1 MSQNSLG
8 GRVVALAPDAVSIDA
23 PVLGCFVKPPGDE
36 EYYELTS
43 LEPVQLKG
51 VSDGKIVDEEIPL
64 EALQSAEISLYTAKD
79 AIVHHPFGDL
89 CCSLKTSKVTS
100 LNVSGCELT
109 SCDLVV
115 LAEYVRDA
123 TAAIESLDLSGCGL
137 TGATNRNN
145 GYGGHPLWENIDSDM
160 DGWVALCSVIGKIR
174 TVWLADCG
182 LGGASAAELGKMVV
196 SPRTG
201 SITENIDLSGCAI
214 DPTATAQLLSAASE
228 ASRLRL
234 RNAQVL
240 AFSAALHE
248 RLGADGVI
256 QCNDLI
262 VDVWRKVAEGVR
274 ARHGHE
280 VLCSQLA
287 SQQPWFEMRVR
298 GLVAEG
304 VPGQ

>member
-1 MSQNSLG
+1 M
-8 GRVVALAPDAVSIDA
+8 GR
-23 PVLGCFVKPPGDE
+23 
-36 EYYELTS
+36 
-43 LEPVQLKG
+43 
-51 VSDGKIVDEEIPL
+51 
-64 EALQSAEISLYTAKD
+64 
-79 AIVHHPFGDL
+79 
-89 CCSLKTSKVTS
+89 
-100 LNVSGCELT
+100 
-109 SCDLVV
+109 
-115 LAEYVRDA
+115 R
-123 TAAIESLDLSGCGL
+123 
-137 TGATNRNN
+137 R
-145 GYGGHPLWENIDSDM
+145 PLWENIDSDT
-160 DGWVALCSVIGKIR
+160 DGWIALCSVLGKIR

-182 LGGASAAELGKMVV
+182 LGGASAAELEKMVV

-248 RLGADGVI
+248 RLGANCVI

-262 VDVWRKVAEGVR
+262 VDVWRKVAEGVW

-287 SQQPWFEMRVR
+287 CHQPWYEMRVR
-298 GLVAEG
+298 RLVAEG